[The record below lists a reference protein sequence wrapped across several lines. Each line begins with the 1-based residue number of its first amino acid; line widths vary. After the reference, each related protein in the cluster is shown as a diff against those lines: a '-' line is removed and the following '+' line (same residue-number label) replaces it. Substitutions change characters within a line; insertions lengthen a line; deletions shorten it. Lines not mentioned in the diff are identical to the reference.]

1 MAQSIS
7 SAASAGVKLFV
18 NTQKDPLLLR
28 ASASASGAIL
38 TRIPRGAAVTVLA
51 FSAPSGWTAVMY
63 GKTRGYAASQY
74 LATSSPVTSGGATK
88 TTTTSPSS
96 STTNYPISP
105 APTAAGITDNTT
117 SMASDKLKTALKIG
131 GIVAGVGLLAFGAYK
146 IMQQKKKAEAATTTT
161 AAIAPARRSGGKA
174 LNGIGGSKRR
184 KGKRKSKKTKKQK
197 SAKAKNG
204 TLRLR

>member
-28 ASASASGAIL
+28 ASASGSGAIL
-38 TRIPRGAAVTVLA
+38 ARIPRGAAVTVLA
-51 FSAPSGWTAVMY
+51 HPAPSGWTAVMY
-63 GKTRGYAASQY
+63 GKNRGYAASQY
-74 LATSSPVTSGGATK
+74 LATSSPVAAGGLTK
-88 TTTTSPSS
+88 TTTSS

-105 APTAAGITDNTT
+105 APTGAGITNNTT

-146 IMQQKKKAEAATTTT
+146 IMQKKKAEATAT

-174 LNGIGGSKRR
+174 LNGVGGSKRR
-184 KGKRKSKKTKKQK
+184 KGKRKSKKSKKQK
-197 SAKAKNG
+197 SGKSKNDKL
-204 TLRLR
+204 TLR

>member
-28 ASASASGAIL
+28 ASASASGTIL
-38 TRIPRGAAVTVLA
+38 ERIPRGAAVTVLA

-63 GKTRGYAASQY
+63 GKKRGYAASQY
-74 LATSSPVTSGGATK
+74 LATSSPVSSGGSTK
-88 TTTTSPSS
+88 TTTSS

-105 APTAAGITDNTT
+105 APTAAGITNNTT

-146 IMQQKKKAEAATTTT
+146 IMQKKKAEATPTAT

-174 LNGIGGSKRR
+174 LNGVGGSKRR
-184 KGKRKSKKTKKQK
+184 KGKRKSKKSKKQK
-197 SAKAKNG
+197 SGKSKNDKL
-204 TLRLR
+204 TLR